1 MTEVD
6 IGDSGLPPK
15 CHIVTIRWVKKS
27 LDDGLHKI
35 QFALIGDKIY
45 NLVVFWYRYWV
56 FYFIHPKIKTPKS
69 LGIGHRGSQSLHIF
83 FWYQYLVFSII
94 DPKMKTPT
102 ILGIGHRFSFC

>member
-27 LDDGLHKI
+27 LDDGLQKI

-83 FWYQYLVFSII
+83 F
-94 DPKMKTPT
+94 
-102 ILGIGHRFSFC
+102 GINTWCFLLLIQK

>member
-27 LDDGLHKI
+27 LDDGLQKI

-69 LGIGHRGSQSLHIF
+69 LGIGHRGSQSLNF
-83 FWYQYLVFSII
+83 FFGI
-94 DPKMKTPT
+94 DTWCFLLLIQK
-102 ILGIGHRFSFC
+102 